1 MCEGRNFERVKLL
14 SGVKWNSLSRQ
25 ATTPFLLLST
35 CLDLFPVWVLAN
47 GERMTRVFSGCS
59 WQQDTLKMGWGLLT
73 EFWNEGFITS
83 TYCQRVLRYEILYL
97 FKYKAQFSLFKGII
111 FFWLMCINNVQA
123 CVNLYR
129 EKQILQMQNS
139 VRHSTIRIDPLEVP
153 IKDPFKWYHFEH
165 LLFLKY
171 PFVSQQ
177 VPTYFV
183 SYNLD
188 W

>member
-47 GERMTRVFSGCS
+47 GERMTRVLSGCS
-59 WQQDTLKMGWGLLT
+59 WQQDTLKMSWGFLT
-73 EFWNEGFITS
+73 EFWNECFITS
-83 TYCQRVLRYEILYL
+83 TYCPHGCQDMKLCKSR
-97 FKYKAQFSLFKGII
+97 FSIFKGIL
-111 FFWLMCINNVQA
+111 FFWLICINNVQE
-123 CVNLYR
+123 CVNLYLK
-129 EKQILQMQNS
+129 KQILQMQNS
-139 VRHSTIRIDPLEVP
+139 VRHSTIRIDPLE
-153 IKDPFKWYHFEH
+153 DPFKWYHFEH

-171 PFVSQQ
+171 PFVLQQ